1 MGIWTAFDSS
11 PPRSTTT
18 KRCVL
23 LPENPNTVVSS
34 SIYDRARCLPSH
46 MYSFLTWYNNR
57 RRFDDIHASTWEM
70 VARIFDTQLDR
81 CQVEYSSPDTSY
93 CGSNEPSQISLVEYV
108 MKEWQEPKWWKWAPP
123 LSKNYGHT
131 RYTSLTNTF
140 RTRSTACFSSN
151 IVATFRTIGST
162 LADCVVQVDGLYS
175 LLQVWATYSAPSSL
189 DIRSPVLS

>member
-93 CGSNEPSQISLVEYV
+93 CGSNEPSQISLVKYV
-108 MKEWQEPKWWKWAPP
+108 MKEWQEPKWGKWAPP
-123 LSKNYGHT
+123 LSPTMGIRDTLHLQILFELGQL
-131 RYTSLTNTF
+131 RVSVQILWLHFEPSEALLLT
-140 RTRSTACFSSN
+140 
-151 IVATFRTIGST
+151 
-162 LADCVVQVDGLYS
+162 
-175 LLQVWATYSAPSSL
+175 VWYK
-189 DIRSPVLS
+189 